1 MDPKPG
7 ELLKRICSLDGQSKP
22 LHISFHSPRLLES
35 YGSNGAPISHHI
47 IVCEKAK
54 LKMLLRPMRPHHR
67 NLCPAA
73 AAAIIVPPTRRCWP
87 TKKRAKILAAAQSFC
102 WRKIQRRK
110 GVNGG
115 KKEKKNNVKW
125 FIYANCQWV
134 FALQK
139 IDEPWGPA
147 AFNRIACQL
156 SDRPLSWH
164 RRSHDVQLSL

>member
-22 LHISFHSPRLLES
+22 LHILFHSPRLLES
-35 YGSNGAPISHHI
+35 YVSNGAPISHHI

-87 TKKRAKILAAAQSFC
+87 KKK
-102 WRKIQRRK
+102 K
-110 GVNGG
+110 G
-115 KKEKKNNVKW
+115 
-125 FIYANCQWV
+125 
-134 FALQK
+134 QK
-139 IDEPWGPA
+139 Y
-147 AFNRIACQL
+147 
-156 SDRPLSWH
+156 
-164 RRSHDVQLSL
+164 